1 MPDQNHSLDHPSHP
15 NYPLDDAQNNNKRL
29 VQRYYDEVLGG
40 QPEVAD
46 EIFGPEHQHA
56 PWSATRGPESVRDF
70 LAVLLVILP
79 DVQAE
84 VQYLLVEGDL
94 VAADVLLTGTHQGA
108 LLGIPATG
116 KHIRTREMC
125 FFRVQEG
132 RIVARWYIV
141 DGVDAM
147 QQLGGS
153 VQPPQ
158 A

>member
-1 MPDQNHSLDHPSHP
+1 MPDQPGQSDHPSG
-15 NYPLDDAQNNNKRL
+15 NVQENNKRL

-40 QPEVAD
+40 HPEVAD

-79 DVQAE
+79 DVQIEVKHLLAE
-84 VQYLLVEGDL
+84 DDL
-94 VAADVLLTGTHQGA
+94 VVADVVLTDTQEGA

-116 KHIRTREMC
+116 KQITTREMC
-125 FFRVQEG
+125 FFRVQEN

-141 DGVDAM
+141 DGVAAM
-147 QQLGGS
+147 QQLGGT

-158 A
+158 E

>member
-1 MPDQNHSLDHPSHP
+1 MPEQDE
-15 NYPLDDAQNNNKRL
+15 PLDSVQKSENNKRL

-56 PWSATRGPESVRDF
+56 PWSATRGPESVKDF

-79 DVQAE
+79 DVQVE
-84 VQYLLVEGDL
+84 VQHLVVEDDL
-94 VAADVLLTGTHQGA
+94 VVADVVLTGTHQGA

-116 KHIRTREMC
+116 MQISTREMC

-132 RIVARWYIV
+132 KIVARWYIV
-141 DGVDAM
+141 DGVAAM